1 MLRIYIIDPITGA
14 EVEPEKWLNRAK
26 SQVTAAQYIVF
37 RGIARIRP
45 FKISKDNL
53 YEKCITTDFVTSKLS
68 ANRSG
73 SRLGTVA
80 EWAIVHE
87 AKMRLGL
94 DKILMAIN
102 GEVIGCKPTY
112 TEDGTV
118 VRSYTRD
125 GYMETFDRPQII
137 GRTEIFARVF
147 KSMVK

>member
-1 MLRIYIIDPITGA
+1 MLKIYIIDPLTG
-14 EVEPEKWLNRAK
+14 EEIEPEKWLNRAK
-26 SQVTAAQYIVF
+26 SQATAAQYIVF

-53 YEKCITTDFVTSKLS
+53 YEKCASTDFATSKLS
-68 ANRSG
+68 ASRSG
-73 SRLGTVA
+73 SRLGTA
-80 EWAIVHE
+80 TEWAIVHD
-87 AKMRLGL
+87 AKIHHGL
-94 DKILMAIN
+94 DSILTAIG

>member
-14 EVEPEKWLNRAK
+14 EVEPEKWFNRANAK
-26 SQVTAAQYIVF
+26 MTAAQYIAF

-53 YEKCITTDFVTSKLS
+53 YKKCLTTDFATSKLS

-94 DKILMAIN
+94 DKILMAID
-102 GEVIGCKPTY
+102 GEVIGCRPTF
-112 TEDGTV
+112 TESGDI
-118 VRSYTRD
+118 VRSYIAN
-125 GYMETFDRPQII
+125 GHMERFDRGTFDEKTQ
-137 GRTEIFARVF
+137 EVFARRFIAIV
-147 KSMVK
+147 